1 VLALIRELAYYTKMA
16 LGLAAW
22 ARSPVE
28 RDPEGLLHRTFL
40 NRESNFLNLVRTAIF
55 ENPTNPYFQLFENAG
70 CAYADLE
77 TMVRGRGLDPALR
90 ALYEA
95 GIYLTHN
102 EFKGRKPVQR
112 GEVSIELDASQL
124 ANPAYAGV
132 WETSSSG
139 SRSHGSVTRRS
150 LEYQVYREAQEHVLL
165 SPHEFGTRLNV
176 TLASILPATGGL
188 RRIVSHIRTGTP
200 VDAWFPSGQ
209 DRHDSQHYRA
219 MTAMLIRELRL
230 IGVPAV
236 FPTYLPHND
245 YSPAAR
251 WIAEQRVNGRAAVVT
266 GGVSPAVRVADAALA
281 GGLDLSGTWF
291 VVGGEALTEAKRE
304 VFERAGCEVH
314 ARYTIS
320 ELGQVGIGCREMS
333 GNCVHL
339 SMDAVAVVSRKRIAP
354 LSGVEVDSLLFTSL
368 LPTAATVMINVE
380 MDDAGIISETHCDCP
395 LRRLGFHQQIDRIF
409 SYGKLT
415 GHSMTLLGGD
425 MLDILERRLPSR
437 FGGAPTDYQLVER
450 EGGAQTEIEL
460 RVNPRLGLGSAEEV
474 RRFVLRET
482 RRLWGGAL
490 TAGTW
495 AQSESFHV
503 VFEEPYVTGGRKI
516 LPLHLLGTNGR
527 GAR

>member
-1 VLALIRELAYYTKMA
+1 LIRELAYYTKMA

-28 RDPEGLLHRTFL
+28 PDLEGLVHRTFL
-40 NRESNFLNLVRTAIF
+40 NRESNFLNLLRAAVFA
-55 ENPTNPYFQLFENAG
+55 NPANPYSKLLENAG
-70 CAYADLE
+70 CAYGDLE
-77 TMVRGRGLDPALR
+77 AMVRERGLDSTLR
-90 ALYEA
+90 VLYEA
-95 GIYLTHN
+95 GVYLTHN
-102 EFKGRKPVQR
+102 EFKGRTPVQR
-112 GEVSIELDASQL
+112 GTLSIELDPSHL
-124 ANPAYAGV
+124 ANPVFSGV

-139 SRSHGSVTRRS
+139 SRSTGSVTRRS

-165 SPHEFGTRLNV
+165 SLHEFGTRLNV

-209 DRHDSQHYRA
+209 DREDSQHYRA
-219 MTAMLIRELRL
+219 MTAMLIGELRM
-230 IGVPAV
+230 IGLPAV
-236 FPTYLPHND
+236 FPTYMPHND
-245 YSPAAR
+245 YSPAAH
-251 WIAEQRVNGRAAVVT
+251 WIAQQRANGRSAVVT

-281 GGLDLSGTWF
+281 GGMDISGTLF
-291 VVGGEALTEAKRE
+291 VVGGEALTEAKRK
-304 VFERAGCEVH
+304 VFERVACEVH

-320 ELGQVGIGCREMS
+320 ELGQVGMGCREMT

-339 SMDAVAVVSRKRIAP
+339 SMDAVAAISRKRVAP
-354 LSGVEVDSLLFTSL
+354 LSGTEVDSLLFTSL

-380 MDDAGIISETHCDCP
+380 MDDAGIIGETQCDCA
-395 LRRLGFHQQIDRIF
+395 LRKLGFHQQIDRIF

-450 EGGAQTEIEL
+450 EGRAQTEIEL
-460 RVNPRLGLGSAEEV
+460 RVNPRLSLGSTDEV
-474 RRFVLRET
+474 RRFVLGET
-482 RRLWGGAL
+482 RKLWGGAL

-495 AQSESFHV
+495 AQSESLRV
-503 VFEEPYVTGGRKI
+503 VFEEPYLTGGRKV
-516 LPLHLLGTNGR
+516 LPLHLLGTHRR
-527 GAR
+527 GEA